1 MFVELK
7 VGDKC
12 LIKSL
17 GDQAEIIDVRD
28 TTYLVSI
35 NGTLTEVPKV
45 DVVPIKKDKN
55 SPKNSTKS
63 EQEMVSEFHK
73 AFNYPRSDKPVVL
86 DPDTVLKRISF
97 IQEELIELL
106 AASVDTTDEF
116 DSYLEEYTNQFTEA
130 VFKERSKVQLRERG
144 EVEQS
149 ETQRIVDQSDALV
162 DILYF
167 TFGSADISGVQL
179 KPLFDIVQEANM
191 AKLDENGRPIY
202 NEFGKIQKPEGWK
215 EKHAPEPKLYA
226 EVEKQIKDAE
236 GNV

>member
-28 TTYLVSI
+28 TTYLVGI

-130 VFKERSKVQLRERG
+130 VFKERGKVQLRERG

-167 TFGSADISGVQL
+167 GIGSADISGVQL
-179 KPLFDIVQEANM
+179 KPLFDIVHEANM
-191 AKLDENGRPIY
+191 SKLDENGQPIY
-202 NEFGKIQKPEGWK
+202 NEFGKVVKSNLFLP
-215 EKHAPEPKLYA
+215 PEPRLYE

>member
-12 LIKSL
+12 FLNSL
-17 GDQAEIIDVRD
+17 RGTGEIISVNK

-35 NGTLTEVPKV
+35 NGTVTEVPKV
-45 DVVPIKKDKN
+45 DVTPIKKDSN
-55 SPKNSTKS
+55 SPENSTKS

-130 VFKERSKVQLRERG
+130 VFKERGKVQLRERG

>member
-17 GDQAEIIDVRD
+17 GDQAEITDVRD

-55 SPKNSTKS
+55 SPENSTKS

-130 VFKERSKVQLRERG
+130 VFKERGKVQLREHG

-167 TFGSADISGVQL
+167 GIGSADISGVQL
-179 KPLFDIVQEANM
+179 KPLFDIVHEANM
-191 AKLDENGRPIY
+191 SKLDENGRPIY
-202 NEFGKIQKPEGWK
+202 NEFGKVVKSNLFLP
-215 EKHAPEPKLYA
+215 PEPKLYE

>member
-45 DVVPIKKDKN
+45 DVVPIKKDEN
-55 SPKNSTKS
+55 SPENSTKS

-167 TFGSADISGVQL
+167 TFGSADVSGVQL

-191 AKLDENGRPIY
+191 SKLDENGRPIY
-202 NEFGKIQKPEGWK
+202 NEFGKIQKSDLYIP
-215 EKHAPEPKLYA
+215 PEPALYK
-226 EVEKQIKDAE
+226 EIIKQIEESDINGK
-236 GNV
+236 